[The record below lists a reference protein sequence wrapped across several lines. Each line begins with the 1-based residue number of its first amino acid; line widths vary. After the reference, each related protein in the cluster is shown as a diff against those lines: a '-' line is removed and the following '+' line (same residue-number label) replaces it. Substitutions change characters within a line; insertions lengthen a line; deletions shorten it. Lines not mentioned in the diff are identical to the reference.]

1 MTAESMAMMLLAIVL
16 ISTLSVLAEMHGGK
30 DDVR

>member
-1 MTAESMAMMLLAIVL
+1 MNGELIGIVLLAIVL
-16 ISTLSVLAEMHGGK
+16 TGTLSVLAEIHGGK